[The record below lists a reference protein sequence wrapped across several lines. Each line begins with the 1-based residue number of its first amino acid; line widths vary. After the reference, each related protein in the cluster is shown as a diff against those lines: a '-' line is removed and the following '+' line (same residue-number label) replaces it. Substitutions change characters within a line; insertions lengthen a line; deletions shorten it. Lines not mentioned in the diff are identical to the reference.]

1 MIDYQSYICK
11 KCGRAVLRTAD
22 TKYCHCCGA
31 KLPELKEIPKAVC
44 PICQGTGKIEARA
57 YQPFNP
63 MSPYFNVMT
72 NENQGAKNE

>member
-11 KCGRAVLRTAD
+11 ECGRAVLRTAD
-22 TKYCHCCGA
+22 AKYCHYCGA
-31 KLPELKEIPKAVC
+31 KLPELKEIPKVVC

-63 MSPYFNVMT
+63 ASPYFSVMA
-72 NENQGAKNE
+72 NENKGGEE